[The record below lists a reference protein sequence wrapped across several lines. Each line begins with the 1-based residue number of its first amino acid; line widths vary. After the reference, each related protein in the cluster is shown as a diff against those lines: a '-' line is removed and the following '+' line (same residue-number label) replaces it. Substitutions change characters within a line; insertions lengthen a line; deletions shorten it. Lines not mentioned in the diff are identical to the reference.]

1 MGHDHV
7 SKAAGFIAG
16 LGRHQVADLAACRDD
31 FPVLQQRVNGKPLIY
46 LDSAAT
52 TQKPQSVIDAVTGF
66 YREYNS
72 NVHRGVHSLS
82 VRATEAYEQVR
93 HKVARLIHAQSD
105 EEIVFV
111 RGATEAINLVAC
123 SFVLP
128 KLQVGDEVLVSA
140 MEHHSNIVP
149 WQLACNQAGAR
160 LRVVPMN
167 DAGELEMGAFR
178 QLLGP
183 RTRLLA
189 VAHISNALGTVN
201 PVSEMIEL
209 AHQQGIPVLV
219 DGAQAV
225 LHQKV
230 DVQALDCDFYCFSSH
245 KMLGPTGVGVLYGK
259 SELLAAMPPYQ
270 GGGDMIRSVT
280 FERTTYNTPPH
291 RFEAGTPNIAGCVGL
306 GAAIDYL
313 TRIGLDRI
321 SAHEQTLLTQAHQ
334 ALAKIDGVRI
344 VGTAA
349 HKAAVVSFVLDG
361 AHPHDV
367 GTVLDQDGIAIR
379 TGHHC
384 AQPVMDRFGIAA
396 TARASFALY
405 NTAREVE
412 TLAEK
417 LAQVRG
423 IFA

>member
-1 MGHDHV
+1 MIMSAKLQASLQD
-7 SKAAGFIAG
+7 SAAT
-16 LGRHQVADLAACRDD
+16 QVADLAACRDD

-82 VRATEAYEQVR
+82 VRATEVYEQVR

-321 SAHEQTLLTQAHQ
+321 SAYEQKLLTQAHQ

>member
-1 MGHDHV
+1 MIMSAKLQASLQD
-7 SKAAGFIAG
+7 SAAT
-16 LGRHQVADLAACRDD
+16 QVADLAACRDD

>member
-1 MGHDHV
+1 MIMSAKLQASLQD
-7 SKAAGFIAG
+7 SAAT
-16 LGRHQVADLAACRDD
+16 QVADLAACRDD

-149 WQLACNQAGAR
+149 WQLVCNQAGAR

>member
-1 MGHDHV
+1 MTLSAQSQASLRDT
-7 SKAAGFIAG
+7 AASRA
-16 LGRHQVADLAACRDD
+16 VDLSACRDD
-31 FPVLQQRVNGKPLIY
+31 FPILQQRVNGNPLIY

-52 TQKPQSVIDAVTGF
+52 TQKPQSVIDALTGF

-72 NVHRGVHSLS
+72 NVHRGVHTLS
-82 VRATEAYEQVR
+82 ARATDAYERVR
-93 HKVARLIHAQSD
+93 NQVARLIHARSD

-111 RGATEAINLVAC
+111 RSATEAVNLVAS

-128 KLQVGDEVLVSA
+128 NLHSGDEVLVTA

-167 DAGELEMGAFR
+167 DAGELEMEVFR

-183 RTRLLA
+183 RTRLFA
-189 VAHISNALGTVN
+189 VAHVSNALGTVN
-201 PVSEMIEL
+201 PIGEMIRL

-219 DGAQAV
+219 DGAQAI

-280 FERTTYNTPPH
+280 FEKTTYNTPPY

-306 GAAIDYL
+306 GAAVEYL
-313 TRIGLDRI
+313 TRVGLDRI
-321 SAHEQTLLTQAHQ
+321 STHEQALLAQAHQ
-334 ALAKIDGVRI
+334 ALAAIDGVRI

-349 HKAAVVSFVLDG
+349 HKAAVVSFVLEG
-361 AHPHDV
+361 VHPHDV
-367 GTVLDQDGIAIR
+367 GTILDQDGIAIR

-405 NTAREVE
+405 NTAGEVE
-412 TLAEK
+412 KLAEK
-417 LAQVRG
+417 LAQVKG

>member
-1 MGHDHV
+1 MIMSAKLQD
-7 SKAAGFIAG
+7 SAAT
-16 LGRHQVADLAACRDD
+16 QVADLAACRDD

-82 VRATEAYEQVR
+82 VRATEVYEQVR

-259 SELLAAMPPYQ
+259 AELLAAMPPYQ

-321 SAHEQTLLTQAHQ
+321 STYEQTLLTQAHQ

>member
-1 MGHDHV
+1 MIMSAKLQASLQD
-7 SKAAGFIAG
+7 SAAT
-16 LGRHQVADLAACRDD
+16 QVTDLAACRDD

-82 VRATEAYEQVR
+82 VRATEVYEQVR

-321 SAHEQTLLTQAHQ
+321 SAYEQTLLTQAHQ

>member
-1 MGHDHV
+1 MTL
-7 SKAAGFIAG
+7 AAQSQAS
-16 LGRHQVADLAACRDD
+16 LRDPTADRPVDLSACRDD
-31 FPVLQQRVNGKPLIY
+31 FPILQQRVNGKPLIY

-52 TQKPQSVIDAVTGF
+52 TQKPQSVIDAVAGF

-72 NVHRGVHSLS
+72 NVHRGVHTLS
-82 VRATEAYEQVR
+82 VRATDAYERVR
-93 HKVARLIHAQSD
+93 NQVARLIHARSD

-111 RGATEAINLVAC
+111 RGATEAVNLVAS

-128 KLQVGDEVLVSA
+128 NLHSGDEVLVTT

-167 DAGELEMGAFR
+167 DAGELEMEVFR

-183 RTRLLA
+183 RTRLFA
-189 VAHISNALGTVN
+189 VAHVSNALGTVN
-201 PVSEMIEL
+201 PVAEMIRL

-219 DGAQAV
+219 DGAQAI

-280 FERTTYNTPPH
+280 FEKTTYNIPPH
-291 RFEAGTPNIAGCVGL
+291 RFEAGTPNMAGCVGL
-306 GAAIDYL
+306 GAAVDYL
-313 TRIGLDRI
+313 TRVGLDRI
-321 SAHEQTLLTQAHQ
+321 STHEQALLAQAHQ
-334 ALAKIDGVRI
+334 ALAAIDGVRI

-349 HKAAVVSFVLDG
+349 HKAAVVSFLVEG
-361 AHPHDV
+361 VHPHDV
-367 GTVLDQDGIAIR
+367 GTILDQDGIAIR

-412 TLAEK
+412 KLAEK

>member
-1 MGHDHV
+1 MIMSARLQASLQD
-7 SKAAGFIAG
+7 SAAT
-16 LGRHQVADLAACRDD
+16 QVADLAACRDD

-82 VRATEAYEQVR
+82 VRATEVYEQVR

-259 SELLAAMPPYQ
+259 AELLAAMPPYQ

-321 SAHEQTLLTQAHQ
+321 STYEQTLLTQAHQ

>member
-1 MGHDHV
+1 MIMSAKLQASLQD
-7 SKAAGFIAG
+7 SAAT
-16 LGRHQVADLAACRDD
+16 QVADLAACRDD

-82 VRATEAYEQVR
+82 VRATEVYEQVR

-321 SAHEQTLLTQAHQ
+321 SAYEQTLLTQAHQ